1 MVSWFY
7 VEDFALS
14 IDPTTTRHKNRYWRE
29 LYLGNHNTMHVK
41 NQIAFAV
48 EKLIMI
54 KESWPTYKGVM
65 HTMVWINAA
74 SMYGYRH

>member
-1 MVSWFY
+1 
-7 VEDFALS
+7 
-14 IDPTTTRHKNRYWRE
+14 
-29 LYLGNHNTMHVK
+29 MHVK

-54 KESWPTYKGVM
+54 KEPWPTYKGVM